1 MQVPYG
7 DGWDI
12 GGSQPVDRTR
22 NGPAIG
28 CRGGVYCRRDTIH
41 PSWLVHLGS
50 DPILGRGFAQFRRM
64 TVSAA
69 ASFLRQKIGKQIAP
83 LAPREMAHIVWD
95 GKRYDGKTR
104 QPVCGRYLPPN
115 STDPG
120 W

>member
-1 MQVPYG
+1 MGYWRIATGRPHT
-7 DGWDI
+7 GW
-12 GGSQPVDRTR
+12 
-22 NGPAIG
+22 A
-28 CRGGVYCRRDTIH
+28 RDWLQGQRLR
-41 PSWLVHLGS
+41 PSWYYPSVLAGPSGQRSNPWPRLCYIPQDNRS
-50 DPILGRGFAQFRRM
+50 L

-69 ASFLRQKIGKQIAP
+69 ASFLRQKIGKQIAR

-95 GKRYDGKTR
+95 GKRYNGKTR